1 MTSQYAAWLTHLALA
16 DGTGPDCTIIG
27 GDVLGLPLLRSKFG
41 AMFRTVG
48 VSRQIVP
55 IEGGGR
61 FYLES
66 HAPDSTLPENGPVV
80 LLADGLTQ
88 DQIDQAIDA
97 LGRAPTVI
105 FQCADRAVLP
115 GYQPAAPILPGLF
128 VASDRTPDADAFV
141 NSLIK
146 IAMRHCEA
154 GNDGFDALG
163 DICDHS
169 PLLHR
174 VQFHVEGDA
183 MIDLVPLALV
193 RDLDR
198 DFGQRLV
205 LSGTVHLQRW
215 RPVIL
220 RLPVFGL
227 RDPEFQFS
235 FSGDMGA
242 LHATC
247 QRIGRAGLSVMGGPN
262 AAKDRLTVKLTG
274 NPRMWADLS
283 LTGHDTSVE
292 AVAVRL
298 PALSRQDQDPE
309 IDPLDRYSDPLSRY
323 GEAAS

>member
-1 MTSQYAAWLTHLALA
+1 MASQYATWLTHLALA
-16 DGTGPDCTIIG
+16 DGIGPDCIIVG
-27 GDVLGLPLLRSKFG
+27 GDILGVPLLRSKSG

-61 FYLES
+61 FYLDS
-66 HAPDSTLPENGPVV
+66 HTPDSALPETGPVV
-80 LLADGLTQ
+80 LLADGLTR
-88 DQIDQAIDA
+88 DQIDQVIDA

-105 FQCADRAVLP
+105 FQLADKTVVP
-115 GYQPAAPILPGLF
+115 GYQPAAAILPGLF
-128 VASDRTPDADAFV
+128 VASGRTPDADAFV

-146 IAMRHCEA
+146 IAMRHCEP

-174 VQFHVEGDA
+174 VQFHAEGDA

-193 RDLDR
+193 RELDR
-198 DFGQRLV
+198 DIGQQLV

-220 RLPVFGL
+220 RVPVFGL
-227 RDPEFQFS
+227 RDSEIQFS
-235 FSGDMGA
+235 FSGDAGA
-242 LHATC
+242 LTVTC
-247 QRIGRAGLSVMGGPN
+247 QRVGRGGLSVMGGLN
-262 AAKDRLTVKLTG
+262 SANDRLTVKLTG
-274 NPRMWADLS
+274 SPRTWADLV